1 MAVIGA
7 VLGDIAGSRF
17 EFHRPGRLDYK
28 KCELFVPVCTYT
40 DDTVMTLA
48 VKKAIEEKQRKR
60 IDICSLCF
68 HSFCMCYL
76 GDWSEKSAPSA
87 SSNSFSTNSCFT

>member
-48 VKKAIEEKQRKR
+48 VKKAIEENLDRSLRKYFR
-60 IDICSLCF
+60 RLYPYPD
-68 HSFCMCYL
+68 
-76 GDWSEKSAPSA
+76 G
-87 SSNSFSTNSCFT
+87 